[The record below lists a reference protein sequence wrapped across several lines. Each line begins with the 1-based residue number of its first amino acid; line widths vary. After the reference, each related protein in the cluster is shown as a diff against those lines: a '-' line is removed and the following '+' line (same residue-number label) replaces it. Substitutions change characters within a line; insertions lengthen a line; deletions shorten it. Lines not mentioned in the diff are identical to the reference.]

1 MANGRVITGFS
12 HPVYSLHSGSTRTAK
27 ILARGVSASIEVES
41 ADSVDF
47 YADNGLAETYGG
59 GFTGGTLNLTVDGL
73 LDAAENDIFGR
84 TASAQGWKSFNK
96 DDAIPYTSVGFIVR
110 YMSAGVTSYV
120 PVILNKCRFNLEGT
134 SANTQ
139 AESIEF
145 QTQELSAAILVP
157 ESGTWKMVGDAET
170 TEAAAITALETAI
183 ITA

>member
-12 HPVYSLHSGSTRTAK
+12 HPVYSLHSGSTRTAN

-73 LDAAENDIFGR
+73 LDAAEHDLFGR
-84 TASAQGWKSFNK
+84 ETTDEGWKFYNK
-96 DDAIPYTSVGFIVR
+96 DDVIPETSVGFIVR
-110 YMSAGVTSYV
+110 YMSGGVTSYV
-120 PVILNKCRFNLEGT
+120 PVILSRCRFNLEGT

-139 AESIEF
+139 AEGIEF
-145 QTQELSAAILVP
+145 QTQELSAKILIP
-157 ESGTWKMVGDAET
+157 ENGNWKMVGAAET
-170 TEAAAITALETAI
+170 TEAAAITSLEEAI
-183 ITA
+183 IVA